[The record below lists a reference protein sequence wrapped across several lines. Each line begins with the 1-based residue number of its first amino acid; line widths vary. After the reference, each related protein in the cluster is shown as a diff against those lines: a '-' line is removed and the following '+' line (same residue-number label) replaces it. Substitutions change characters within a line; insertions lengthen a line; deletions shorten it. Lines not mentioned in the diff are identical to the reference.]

1 MDATTRVGLPMS
13 KNPPARLD
21 PSIPRMANYLF
32 SFNIL
37 SHASTRKSLPDQAA
51 GKDSHAGETAKTSMD
66 LPHLRQSP

>member
-1 MDATTRVGLPMS
+1 MNATIRAGLPVS

-21 PSIPRMANYLF
+21 PSIPRMANYSF
-32 SFNIL
+32 NFNIL
-37 SHASTRKSLPDQAA
+37 RRTSTRKSLPDQAA